1 MIFDIALIQI
11 FALPIPYLT
20 KLRTNLWVN
29 AIGGFDIWQ
38 LFIYPKGK
46 EKPDKPTIPLFLEL
60 GANVEITNDPQKAL
74 TGLVLKALVFF
85 VIYLQIKALTSSD
98 YDKVMLKGRSE
109 KAKVQ

>member
-1 MIFDIALIQI
+1 
-11 FALPIPYLT
+11 
-20 KLRTNLWVN
+20 
-29 AIGGFDIWQ
+29 
-38 LFIYPKGK
+38 
-46 EKPDKPTIPLFLEL
+46 L
-60 GANVEITNDPQKAL
+60 GANVEIANDPQKAL